1 MINRRTQVRTN
12 CLCSLILRSLIIY
25 PTNKVFAYV
34 TRAEQLLV
42 FRHVDSPEAGIQIP
56 GGTIESGE
64 LPEDAVLREAVEAI
78 GLGRLH
84 RVFVWGDGI

>member
-1 MINRRTQVRTN
+1 MF
-12 CLCSLILRSLIIY
+12 LILRSLIIY
-25 PTNKVFAYV
+25 PTNKIFAYI

-42 FRHVDSPEAGIQIP
+42 FKDVDFPEAGIQIP

-64 LPEDAVLREAVEAI
+64 LPEDAVLREAVEEI

-84 RVFVWGDGI
+84 LVFVWGNGI